1 MAGKGQRL
9 ALVVIAAAV
18 LLAVSCGREASED
31 EALVGFP
38 ITIERADG
46 QELTFEAPP
55 QRIVSLSP
63 GHTEVLFAIGAGDQV
78 IAVDAESDYPV
89 ETETLTKL
97 DAVSPDVEALA
108 ELQPDLVVVMAGP
121 EGVVE
126 SLDQRGLPV
135 LLLDLPR
142 SVNELFD
149 QIDELGDI
157 TGHVERSDALVDTM
171 DSGFLAVLEKVGAR
185 AGPRVYHE
193 LGDDLTTA
201 SANTFIGE
209 VYLILNAI
217 SIADEDQEPYPKL
230 TLDEIVEADP
240 AVIIVAHSGASA
252 ESVKARPGWEG
263 ISAVKNGQVFAVDP
277 EIINRPGPRLMEG
290 LETLAGLFYPDL
302 FPSP

>member
-9 ALVVIAAAV
+9 ALVAIAAAV

-31 EALVGFP
+31 EAVVGFP
-38 ITIERADG
+38 VTVERADG
-46 QELTFEAPP
+46 QELTFQVPAR
-55 QRIVSLSP
+55 RIVSLSP

-78 IAVDAESDYPV
+78 IAVDAESDYPA
-89 ETETLTKL
+89 ETEALTKL
-97 DAVSPDVEALA
+97 DSVSPDVEALA

-126 SLDQRGLPV
+126 SLDQQGLPV
-135 LLLDLPR
+135 LLLNLPR
-142 SVNELFD
+142 SVSELFD
-149 QIDELGDI
+149 QIDDLGAI

-171 DSGFLAVLEKVGAR
+171 DNGVLAVIEKLGRR

-193 LGDDLTTA
+193 LDNDLTTA
-201 SANTFIGE
+201 SPNTFIDE

-240 AVIIVAHSGASA
+240 AVIIVAHSDASV

-263 ISAVKNGQVFAVDP
+263 ISAVKNGQVFAIDP

-290 LETLAGLFYPDL
+290 LETLAGLLYPDL

>member
-1 MAGKGQRL
+1 MAGKGRRL
-9 ALVVIAAAV
+9 GLVAIAAAV
-18 LLAVSCGREASED
+18 LAVSCVGEGTED
-31 EALVGFP
+31 EGLVGFP
-38 ITIERADG
+38 ITVERADG
-46 QELTFEAPP
+46 QELTLEAPP

-78 IAVDAESDYPV
+78 IAVDAESDYPA
-89 ETETLTKL
+89 ETEMLTKL
-97 DAVSPDVEALA
+97 DAARPDVEALA

-142 SVNELFD
+142 SVSELFD
-149 QIDELGDI
+149 QIDELGAI
-157 TGHVERSDALVDTM
+157 TGHPERSDALVDTM
-171 DSGFLAVLEKVGAR
+171 DSGVLAIMEKLGAR
-185 AGPRVYHE
+185 PGPRVYHE
-193 LGDDLTTA
+193 LDNDLTTA
-201 SANTFIGE
+201 SSSTFIDE

-217 SIADEDQEPYPKL
+217 SITDEDQEPYPKL

-252 ESVKARPGWEG
+252 ESVKARPGWDR

-290 LETLAGLFYPDL
+290 LETLAGLLYPDL
-302 FPSP
+302 FPAP